1 MAQNQNLP
9 PTSSLTHSP
18 LWKIFISPHSSINT
32 LGERRQAELS
42 ASLAIALAL
51 LNLLGGIAAYPQR
64 SFLNLMQV
72 FGIPVAISL
81 IAYFITRIRFFSL
94 GSFLLVAGFCGSGLL
109 TIIRDNAEIR
119 ATVLFYVPIALTIG
133 SVLLSSWAI
142 FLLTG
147 LNVGA
152 IFLLPAFGVALPNN
166 IGGVIGLV
174 TAFGIVLIV
183 INNFR
188 QGIEIQRLAEL
199 EHANQELMEIQ
210 SNLEERVAERTR
222 TLDHRS
228 AQLEAATFVAR
239 AAAEVHDIK
248 MLLDNVARQ
257 ITDRFGFYHVGIFL
271 TDEVEFQV
279 VLAAASSPG
288 GQKMLARGHKLEIG
302 RKGIVG
308 QAAYQKRPRIA
319 QNVEIDATYFNNP
332 DLPETR
338 SEVALPLLA
347 QNNLIGILDIQSKD
361 ANAFTPDD
369 VYTLQTMTDQIALA
383 IENSRLIEKNRTA
396 ILNLEI
402 ANKET
407 AGSTWKKRLNDEVKS
422 YTYTTLGML
431 NNTGIK
437 SPDEIDDDK
446 EKTLHINLVLR
457 GQKIGNITLK
467 RKSNMFEWS
476 ETEKEMAQLIATQ
489 VALAIENARLLDDA
503 QRNAL
508 REQTVNEFSVRFS
521 RSLDV
526 DTLLQNAVREL
537 HRLPQVADVS
547 ILINPVDATSNPG

>member
-547 ILINPVDATSNPG
+547 ILINPVDATLNPG